1 MLVAYIDNSDW
12 PRTRQDVKVGVMSA
26 CDFFFVNADEDITLF
41 IIQTACN
48 DVFQAYEIG
57 PLMRAIHT
65 AMIENT
71 DPAEAATSWMIDY
84 VLNWIA
90 GSVFV
95 DKL

>member
-1 MLVAYIDNSDW
+1 
-12 PRTRQDVKVGVMSA
+12 
-26 CDFFFVNADEDITLF
+26 
-41 IIQTACN
+41 
-48 DVFQAYEIG
+48 
-57 PLMRAIHT
+57 MRAIHT